1 MVGVSAQPDHTVE
14 VVEYSSDWP
23 RAFETERVALE
34 GAVGELAVSIEH
46 IGSTAVVGMSA
57 KPTIDILLVVSSIRA
72 FLLEVPS
79 IEALGYEHKG
89 ATFADRPDHHFL
101 RKVVDGKRTH
111 HLHVV
116 PDSSPEVA
124 DYRLLRDALRSDPH
138 LAGRYQEIKRTLAD
152 RYGNDRMR
160 YVIAKEAWVEHE
172 IAVLRSPHPA
182 G

>member
-1 MVGVSAQPDHTVE
+1 ME

-34 GAVGELAVSIEH
+34 DALGELAVSIEH
-46 IGSTAVVGMSA
+46 IGSTAVFAMPA
-57 KPTIDILLVVSSIRA
+57 KPTIDILIVVSSIRE
-72 FLLEVPS
+72 FLLVVPS

-89 ATFADRPDHHFL
+89 AAFADRPDHHFL
-101 RKVVDGKRTH
+101 RKVVAGKRTH

-116 PDSSPEVA
+116 PNSSPEVA
-124 DYRLLRDALRSDPH
+124 DYRIFRDALRSDPY
-138 LAGRYQEIKRTLAD
+138 LAGRYQAIKRTLAG

-160 YVIAKEAWVEHE
+160 YVVAKEEWVERE
-172 IAVLRSPHPA
+172 MAVLRSRPPA